1 VYNANNGLS
10 SVVLCDKEYPR
21 RVAFT
26 LLGKVVDEF
35 SKEYN
40 ENVWKNTN
48 TELKCSFVQKAV
60 DEYQDPAK
68 ADSIVRIQKD
78 LDETKIIL
86 VSWYA
91 LVWIGFSSSRR
102 SIKR

>member
-1 VYNANNGLS
+1 MSA
-10 SVVLCDKEYPR
+10 VVLCDKEYPR

-26 LLGKVVDEF
+26 LLGKVIDEF
-35 SKEYN
+35 TKENN
-40 ENVWKNTN
+40 ENIWKSTN
-48 TELKCSFVQKAV
+48 TELPCSFVQKAV

-86 VSWYA
+86 VSDTSCDRKYF
-91 LVWIGFSSSRR
+91 LFIMTST
-102 SIKR
+102 KL